1 MSELIADDH
10 AIVLPAFGKSPKLNL
25 DMNVIREAERRLVEA
40 KTVSP
45 VTYPDLSH
53 CYNES
58 YRMLKQHL
66 SNLGYQLLLAEKA
79 IEMAK
84 ADVILGSYAEHL
96 KDKPK
101 SAGSTD
107 LRNAFLTRDKAYN
120 EALDRSH
127 QLQAIISNF
136 EGKVKVLENVVS
148 YMKQEMYLVS
158 RSGLGSNNLHITSG
172 NKGNKNG

>member
-1 MSELIADDH
+1 MSDQDTFNNQ
-10 AIVLPAFGKSPKLNL
+10 AIILPAFKKSPQLHL
-25 DMNVIREAERRLVEA
+25 DMSVIREAESRLIEA

-58 YRMLKQHL
+58 YRTLKTHL
-66 SNLGYQLLLAEKA
+66 SNLGYQLLQAEKA
-79 IEMAK
+79 VEEAK
-84 ADVILGSYAEHL
+84 ADVILGSYAEFL
-96 KDKPK
+96 EGKPK

-120 EALDRSH
+120 EALDRTH
-127 QLQAIISNF
+127 QLRAVISNF

-148 YMKQEMYLVS
+148 YMKQKMYLIS
-158 RSGLGSNNLHITSG
+158 RSGLGSENLYITDIK
-172 NKGNKNG
+172 KGK

>member
-1 MSELIADDH
+1 MSDLIANDH
-10 AIVLPAFGKSPKLNL
+10 VIVLPAFGKSLQLHL
-25 DMNVIREAERRLVEA
+25 DMSVIREAERRLVEA
-40 KTVSP
+40 KTVNP
-45 VTYPDLSH
+45 ATYPELSH
-53 CYNES
+53 TYNES

-66 SNLGYQLLLAEKA
+66 SNLGYQLLLADKA
-79 IEMAK
+79 IETAK
-84 ADVILGSYAEHL
+84 ADVILGSYAEYL

-120 EALDRSH
+120 DALDRTH
-127 QLQAIISNF
+127 QLKAIISNF

-158 RSGLGSNNLHITSG
+158 RSGIGSNNLHVTSG
-172 NKGNKNG
+172 NKGK